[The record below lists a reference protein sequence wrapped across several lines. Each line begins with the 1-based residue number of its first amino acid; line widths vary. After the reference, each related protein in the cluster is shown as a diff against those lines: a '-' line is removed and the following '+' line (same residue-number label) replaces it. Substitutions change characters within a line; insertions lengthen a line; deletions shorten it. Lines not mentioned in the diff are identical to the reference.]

1 MPIQDIMKI
10 SNVTETSADIR
21 IYGDI
26 VASEWDMW
34 DGSEVTPK
42 MIQDHLATV
51 AGKDINVYINSPG
64 GSVFAGVQIHNE
76 LQRHN
81 GRLTVHI
88 DGVAA
93 SIASVIA
100 LSGKIVMPD
109 NAMMMVHKPLLGGTR
124 GNAKELREQ
133 AEMLDKVF
141 ESMMAVYG
149 GRLKKPESAE
159 EFIQMCDNETWLTA
173 QEVAD
178 LFTDVEVTKSYRAVA
193 VYSNEFMATLQQEK
207 VPQSLQVLPEVD
219 AVKIDEP
226 VKKKEVAPTMTIEE
240 IRAAL
245 EAGEVKPD
253 ELKALIIKEGETVV
267 EAKSVKL
274 VEALGEY
281 KTVQAVETLK
291 AEAEHGRKYMADLID
306 TASQE
311 RVKAQGDLFTPEM
324 ADKYKAM
331 LARVG
336 DIDTIKEEIDLYQKQ
351 VQASF
356 TPGRAIAGNLDKD
369 EKPTVIHSLLKGD
382 K

>member
-10 SNVTETSADIR
+10 ANITATSADIR

-26 VASEWDMW
+26 VSSEFDVW
-34 DGSEVTPK
+34 DGTEVTPQ

-51 AGKDINVYINSPG
+51 DGKNINLYVNSAG
-64 GSVFAGVQIHNE
+64 GSVFAGVQIHNA

-81 GRLTVHI
+81 GEVTVHI

-100 LSGKIVMPD
+100 LAGKIVMPE
-109 NAMMMVHKPLLGGTR
+109 NTFMMVHKPLLSYTG

-133 AEMLDKVF
+133 AEMLDKIF
-141 ESMMAVYG
+141 DGMMTVYE
-149 GRLKKPESAE
+149 GRLKDPESKQS
-159 EFIQMCDNETWLTA
+159 FIDMCDNETWLTA
-173 QEVAD
+173 SEVAD
-178 LFTDVEVTKSYRAVA
+178 LFSDVTVTSSNRAVA
-193 VYSNEFMATLQQEK
+193 IVSNDVVAKLTK
-207 VPQSLQVLPEVD
+207 VPQSLQVLSEEE
-219 AVKIDEP
+219 AVNIEQP
-226 VKKKEVAPTMTIEE
+226 VTKKEVAPTMTIEE
-240 IRAAL
+240 IKAAL
-245 EAGEVKPD
+245 EAGEIKAEDV
-253 ELKALIIKEGETVV
+253 KALIIKEDETVV

-281 KTVQAVETLK
+281 KTVQAVEALK
-291 AEAEHGRKYMADLID
+291 AEAEHGRKYMADLIEN
-306 TASQE
+306 ASQE